1 MILNGC
7 YAVCD
12 HDAYAFN
19 QVDLYDSGKPEYK
32 LVLREFLKHQGN
44 YDLAERIPG
53 DCDFSVGL
61 VVAANRQGLSGNLY
75 KIPQDCI
82 DEIVK
87 WQHITACGIT
97 EGYDY
102 RKTAPEIEYTLRFLD
117 TNSKEVIG
125 QTFSL
130 RNLELMNFGCVL
142 LEDTECHGNTY
153 VGGKRLWLISP
164 LVGGL
169 AKRYVK
175 WISIDI
181 PKDDVAKIATA
192 SISVEE

>member
-1 MILNGC
+1 M
-7 YAVCD
+7 
-12 HDAYAFN
+12 
-19 QVDLYDSGKPEYK
+19 
-32 LVLREFLKHQGN
+32 
-44 YDLAERIPG
+44 
-53 DCDFSVGL
+53 
-61 VVAANRQGLSGNLY
+61 VAANRQGLSGNLY

-87 WQHITACGIT
+87 WQHITACGTT
-97 EGYDY
+97 EGYKY

-117 TNSKEVIG
+117 TNSKEVMG

-142 LEDTECHGNTY
+142 LEDTEYQGNTY

-164 LVGGL
+164 LVGGF
-169 AKRYVK
+169 AKSYIK
-175 WISIDI
+175 WISVDM
-181 PKDDVAKIATA
+181 PKDDVAKIASA